1 MLNVKKAV
9 SVLATGIVALALA
22 FLLAHYVAA
31 LLQPVRWPTRSYFVV
46 MFLIALC
53 LKQRTS
59 IMLFVFSL
67 PLLPEF
73 HLQLEAVLKPPV
85 KYFVGHP
92 ALDVVAGLCLGFW
105 AKRMWLAKKIEPV
118 FEPVNWVIGLLVI
131 VLTVSTALAITR
143 NLQVASLFEVSP
155 LEVLRQLVHFK
166 LINHPNNYAPL
177 VDWLTYSFA
186 VLAICVL
193 VPILKTFD
201 PQEREDLIFKPL
213 ILSLILSASWGILQ
227 AFTGLGLSQITR
239 DYRPA
244 SFGFGAQGFQ
254 PDIHAFAALMLLG
267 TVGILGFV
275 KKAQRRDVIL
285 GVLCI
290 GLCWIALMLSKS
302 KATLVFAAVASPIL
316 LIMSLKSKGL
326 ALQKILYVSIA
337 AIAVLGVLIVIT
349 KSFVWLEYLWE
360 LLAPDSFNRTN
371 FNRAFAYRPEI
382 FRAALSMFS
391 DYPIFGVGQGNFFRL
406 SSQLDISHSPY
417 LLEKGGDNAHNY
429 FLQTLAETG
438 LVGAVAFV
446 LAIGWPFFR
455 VDHFSKIAAPALAM
469 VAIALGNI
477 FSHPLLVRP
486 NLILFAVFLALIYAS
501 VDKATAK
508 KAPLSTQ

>member
-9 SVLATGIVALALA
+9 SMLATGIVALALA
-22 FLLAHYVAA
+22 FLLTHYVAA

-73 HLQLEAVLKPPV
+73 HLQLEAVLKPSV

-92 ALDVVAGLCLGFW
+92 ALDVIAGLCLGLW
-105 AKRMWLAKKIEPV
+105 VKRSWVAKKIEPV
-118 FEPVNWVIGLLVI
+118 CEPVNWVLGLLVI

-155 LEVLRQLVHFK
+155 HEVLKQLVHFK

-201 PQEREDLIFKPL
+201 LQEREDLIFKPL

-285 GVLCI
+285 GVLCV
-290 GLCWIALMLSKS
+290 GLCWIALVLSKS
-302 KATLVFAAVASPIL
+302 KATFVFAALVSLVL
-316 LIMSLKSKGL
+316 LIMSLKSNGL
-326 ALQKILYVSIA
+326 ALQKIVYLSIA
-337 AIAVLGVLIVIT
+337 AIAILGFLLLIT
-349 KSFVWLEYLWE
+349 KNFVWFEYLWQ
-360 LLAPDSFNRTN
+360 LLGPDNLNRAN
-371 FNRAFAYRPEI
+371 FNRALAYRPEI
-382 FRAALSMFS
+382 FRAALYMFS
-391 DYPIFGVGQGNFFRL
+391 DYPIFGIGQGNFFRL

-438 LVGAVAFV
+438 LVGAVAFG

-455 VDHFSKIAAPALAM
+455 VDHFSKITAPALAM

-477 FSHPLLVRP
+477 FSHPLLIRP
-486 NLILFAVFLALIYAS
+486 NLILFAVFLALVYAS
-501 VDKATAK
+501 VDKTAAK
-508 KAPLSTQ
+508 NAPLSTQ

>member
-1 MLNVKKAV
+1 MKKVV
-9 SVLATGIVALALA
+9 SIVGTSIVALALA
-22 FLLAHYVAA
+22 VLLAHYVAA
-31 LLQPVRWPTRSYFVV
+31 LFQPVRWPTRHYFVG

-59 IMLFVFSL
+59 LMLFVFSL
-67 PLLPEF
+67 PLLADF
-73 HLQLEAVLKPPV
+73 HLQLEAVLKPSV
-85 KYFVGHP
+85 KYFVGYP
-92 ALDVVAGLCLGFW
+92 ALDVVAGLCLGLW
-105 AKRMWLAKKIEPV
+105 TKKVWLSKKIEPL
-118 FEPVNWVIGLLVI
+118 FEPVNWVLGLLVI
-131 VLTVSTALAITR
+131 VLTVSTAMAVTR
-143 NLQVASLFEVSP
+143 NLQVTSLFEVSP
-155 LEVLRQLVHFK
+155 LEVLKQLVHFK
-166 LINHPNNYAPL
+166 LMNHPNNYLPL
-177 VDWLTYSFA
+177 VDLLTYSFA
-186 VLAICVL
+186 VLTICVL

-201 PQEREDLIFKPL
+201 HQQREEIIFRPL
-213 ILSLILSASWGILQ
+213 ILSLALSAAWGIMQ

-267 TVGILGFV
+267 TVGILGFI
-275 KKAQRRDVIL
+275 KKAQRRDVML
-285 GVLCI
+285 GVVCI
-290 GLCWIALMLSKS
+290 ALCWVALMLSKS
-302 KATLVFAAVASPIL
+302 KATLVFAAVASPVL

-326 ALQKILYVSIA
+326 ALKKIFYVSIA
-337 AIAVLGVLIVIT
+337 AIAVLGVLLVIT
-349 KSFVWLEYLWE
+349 KSFVWLEYLWQ

-371 FNRAFAYRPEI
+371 FNRALAYRPEI

-391 DYPIFGVGQGNFFRL
+391 DYPIFGIGQGNFFRL

-446 LAIGWPFFR
+446 LAIGWPFYR

-469 VAIALGNI
+469 VAIALGNV
-477 FSHPLLVRP
+477 FSHPLLIRP
-486 NLILFAVFLALIYAS
+486 NLILFAVFLALAYAS
-501 VDKATAK
+501 VGNAPAK
-508 KAPLSTQ
+508 HASLSTQ

>member
-1 MLNVKKAV
+1 
-9 SVLATGIVALALA
+9 
-22 FLLAHYVAA
+22 
-31 LLQPVRWPTRSYFVV
+31 
-46 MFLIALC
+46 
-53 LKQRTS
+53 
-59 IMLFVFSL
+59 
-67 PLLPEF
+67 
-73 HLQLEAVLKPPV
+73 
-85 KYFVGHP
+85 
-92 ALDVVAGLCLGFW
+92 
-105 AKRMWLAKKIEPV
+105 
-118 FEPVNWVIGLLVI
+118 VI
-131 VLTVSTALAITR
+131 VLTVSTAMAITR

-155 LEVLRQLVHFK
+155 LEVLKQLVQFK

-177 VDWLTYSFA
+177 VDLLTYSFA

-201 PQEREDLIFKPL
+201 LQEREDIIFKPL

-285 GVLCI
+285 GALCVA
-290 GLCWIALMLSKS
+290 LCWVALMLSKS
-302 KATLVFAAVASPIL
+302 KATLVFAAVASPVL

-326 ALQKILYVSIA
+326 ALQKILYISIA

-349 KSFVWLEYLWE
+349 KSFVWLEYLWQ

-371 FNRAFAYRPEI
+371 FNRALAYRPEI

-391 DYPIFGVGQGNFFRL
+391 DYPTFGIGQGNFFRL

-477 FSHPLLVRP
+477 FSHPLLIRP
-486 NLILFAVFLALIYAS
+486 NLILFAVFLALVYAS
-501 VDKATAK
+501 VDKAAAK
-508 KAPLSTQ
+508 NAPLSIQ

>member
-31 LLQPVRWPTRSYFVV
+31 LLQPVRWPTRYYFIG

-59 IMLFVFSL
+59 VMLFVFSL

-92 ALDVVAGLCLGFW
+92 ALDVVAGLCLGLW
-105 AKRMWLAKKIEPV
+105 VKRMWLAKKIEPV
-118 FEPVNWVIGLLVI
+118 FEPVNWVLGLLVI
-131 VLTVSTALAITR
+131 VLTVSTAMAVTR
-143 NLQVASLFEVSP
+143 NLQVASLFEISP
-155 LEVLRQLVHFK
+155 LEVLKQLVHFK

-177 VDWLTYSFA
+177 VDLLTYSFA

-193 VPILKTFD
+193 VPILKNFD
-201 PQEREDLIFKPL
+201 LQEREDLIFKPL

-285 GVLCI
+285 GALCV

-302 KATLVFAAVASPIL
+302 KATLVFAAVASPVL

-326 ALQKILYVSIA
+326 ALQKILYISIA

-349 KSFVWLEYLWE
+349 KSFVWLEYLWQ

-371 FNRAFAYRPEI
+371 FNRALAYRPEI
-382 FRAALSMFS
+382 FRAALSIFS

-406 SSQLDISHSPY
+406 SSQLDISHSQY

-455 VDHFSKIAAPALAM
+455 VDHFSKIAAPALVM

-477 FSHPLLVRP
+477 FSHPLLIRP
-486 NLILFAVFLALIYAS
+486 NLILFAVFLALVYAS
-501 VDKATAK
+501 VDKAAAK
-508 KAPLSTQ
+508 NAPLSIQ